1 MPASTMQTQGSTR
14 VSIEPWTKLKPSGEE
29 SEMGGA
35 PTSSCKIVSTK
46 QRPLLF
52 CADSANTAKME
63 DANCKQWHEIN
74 KNADW
79 MK

>member
-29 SEMGGA
+29 SKMGGA
-35 PTSSCKIVSTK
+35 PFRVLCQQSNAHYF
-46 QRPLLF
+46 R
-52 CADSANTAKME
+52 ADSANTAKME

>member
-1 MPASTMQTQGSTR
+1 MDATQTLGRREQNGWGSYEFVQNRVNKATPFIIQFALIQQTQR
-14 VSIEPWTKLKPSGEE
+14 
-29 SEMGGA
+29 
-35 PTSSCKIVSTK
+35 
-46 QRPLLF
+46 
-52 CADSANTAKME
+52 KME